1 MKGRRGT
8 EGLPDATTIAASSPG
23 RDSLAW
29 ISQELVKLASMH
41 LERRMYLLKGV
52 DGPYVCLD
60 GRRLLLA
67 ASNDYLGLRTDG
79 RVVNAAKEAVETWGA
94 GSGASPLVSGYTDL
108 HAQLE
113 AALAEFKG
121 KEDCVVFSSG
131 YLANVGTITS
141 LVSKGDAV
149 FSDELNHA
157 SIIDGCR
164 LSGATIRIFRHRDY
178 DHLDELAS
186 KGGFRRGL
194 VVTDS
199 VFSMDGD
206 VADLRALV
214 QVARRHGLMTMIDEA
229 HATGVVGDSGRGLA
243 HLQGVSDE
251 IDVIMGTLSK
261 ALGSQGGFVAG
272 SSELIRWLRNR
283 ARGFVYDTAAG
294 PAAIGAALR
303 ALEIAQSEE
312 WRRQRIRGLRDCV
325 AGILRAAGLPV
336 PRLAAAIVP
345 MVVGEAEDALA
356 AQSLLA
362 ENGVFAPA
370 IRPPSVPPGTA
381 RIRLTL
387 TAAYGELE
395 EKVLLDAVSLVAEAW
410 RDRSR
415 DDGSGPLG

>member
-1 MKGRRGT
+1 MNGRGSST
-8 EGLPDATTIAASSPG
+8 GLPDTPTVAANASSRG
-23 RDSLAW
+23 SLEW
-29 ISQELVKLASMH
+29 ISAELGQLASMH
-41 LERRMYLLKGV
+41 LERRMYLIEGV
-52 DGPYVCLD
+52 DGPYVSLD

-79 RVVNAAKEAVETWGA
+79 RVVEAAKEAVEVWGA

-131 YLANVGTITS
+131 YLANLGTITS
-141 LVSKGDAV
+141 LVSKGDVV

-164 LSGATIRIFRHRDY
+164 LSGAEIRIFRHRDY
-178 DHLDELAS
+178 DHLDELAR

-206 VADLRALV
+206 VADLGALV
-214 QVARRHGLMTMIDEA
+214 QVAQRYGLMTMIDEA

-283 ARGFVYDTAAG
+283 ARGFIYDTAAG

-303 ALEIAQSEE
+303 AVEIVRSEE
-312 WRRQRIRGLRDCV
+312 WRRQRIRSLRNSVVETLRAGGLPMPELA
-325 AGILRAAGLPV
+325 AGIVPV
-336 PRLAAAIVP
+336 
-345 MVVGEAEDALA
+345 VVGEAEDALA
-356 AQSLLA
+356 AQKLLA
-362 ENGVFAPA
+362 DNGVFAPA

-387 TAAYGELE
+387 TAAFGERE
-395 EKVLLDAVSLVAEAW
+395 ETVLLGAVARVAEAW
-410 RDRSR
+410 RDRSQELGP
-415 DDGSGPLG
+415 DPLG